1 MSNYLAIA
9 TVTATLQ
16 RLLQASAQAD
26 VDGARVTTVRPDT
39 AGGAVPETGINLFL
53 YRVAPNPAW
62 RNADLRTRTSDG
74 QFSKRPQAA
83 LDLFYL
89 LTCFGNEIELEPHR
103 LMGSAIR
110 TLHAQP
116 VLTTAMIQAA
126 IATPGFSFLQASNL
140 ADQVESVKLMPLPLS
155 TDELSNLWSTFFQT
169 PYALSIA
176 YQVGV
181 VLVESDDIPQ
191 RALPVRDRRFAIMPN
206 QPMVELAISTDGAR
220 EPITMST
227 RLRILGSRL
236 RGEQTQ
242 VRIGQV
248 EVTPTKVEDREILL
262 DLAGLDA
269 APLSAG
275 VQGLQVVHR
284 TAADPLRGTESN
296 VVPFVLRPS
305 IINITVGELEDDGD
319 DRRVGELSLSLNP
332 PLLPGQR
339 VSLHLNEQ
347 TDRNPFAYSFD
358 EIKRATNPGEIRF
371 LLRDVKPGTYL
382 VRVQVDGAESRLEVD
397 TTPTSPTFEQYI
409 GPQVVIP

>member
-39 AGGAVPETGINLFL
+39 AGGSVPETGINLFL

-181 VLVESDDIPQ
+181 VLIESDDIPQ

-275 VQGLQVVHR
+275 VQSLQVVHR

-296 VVPFVLRPS
+296 VVPFVLRPL
-305 IINITVGELEDDGD
+305 ITQIVVGEMEDDGD
-319 DRRVGELSLSLNP
+319 DRRTGELRLSLNP

-347 TDRNPFAYSFD
+347 TDRSPSAYSFD
-358 EIKRATNPGEIRF
+358 EIKRATNSGEIAF
-371 LLRDVKPGTYL
+371 LLRDVKPGNYL

-397 TTPTSPTFEQYI
+397 TTPTSPTFEQYV

>member
-220 EPITMST
+220 EPITMSYALT
-227 RLRILGSRL
+227 DFG
-236 RGEQTQ
+236 
-242 VRIGQV
+242 
-248 EVTPTKVEDREILL
+248 VTP
-262 DLAGLDA
+262 AG
-269 APLSAG
+269 
-275 VQGLQVVHR
+275 
-284 TAADPLRGTESN
+284 
-296 VVPFVLRPS
+296 
-305 IINITVGELEDDGD
+305 
-319 DRRVGELSLSLNP
+319 
-332 PLLPGQR
+332 
-339 VSLHLNEQ
+339 
-347 TDRNPFAYSFD
+347 
-358 EIKRATNPGEIRF
+358 
-371 LLRDVKPGTYL
+371 
-382 VRVQVDGAESRLEVD
+382 
-397 TTPTSPTFEQYI
+397 
-409 GPQVVIP
+409 